1 MFSAS
6 LSFPSTDVVHE
17 AHCVGLTEGDTL
29 GPSLVDLGKGVH
41 TRRTDT
47 RLHNVRAVSGIG
59 ECLGAL
65 VPFSMLTSLFL
76 TGGSLGVWTFMHL
89 RIGGMVTWSKGLM
102 PIREFPL
109 GGSLFRMV
117 SLGHS

>member
-1 MFSAS
+1 M
-6 LSFPSTDVVHE
+6 
-17 AHCVGLTEGDTL
+17 
-29 GPSLVDLGKGVH
+29 
-41 TRRTDT
+41 
-47 RLHNVRAVSGIG
+47 RLHNVRATSGIG

-76 TGGSLGVWTFMHL
+76 TGNSPGVWTFMRL

-102 PIREFPL
+102 PVRELPL

-117 SLGHS
+117 SLSCS